1 MGIPLKPNPSRP
13 GWAVL
18 GLLALVVVLAVQ
30 GCTSSA
36 QDIRGGRQEATGAIG
51 VDPGELEPAPEIG
64 RLAPDFTLADL
75 EGNPVSLSDFQGK
88 AVFINFW
95 ATWCPPC
102 RAEMPEIEDLHQK
115 YKDQD
120 VAVIG
125 VNLFEPQDKVREYV
139 QRGGFNW
146 TFVIDTTGEV
156 TRNYGISALPTSF
169 FLDSQGTIRAVNIGP
184 MTERLMEAKLAE
196 ATGQMP

>member
-1 MGIPLKPNPSRP
+1 MGVSLKTNPSRP

-18 GLLALVVVLAVQ
+18 GLLATFVLLAVQ
-30 GCTSSA
+30 GCTSST
-36 QDIRGGRQEATGAIG
+36 QDIRGGRLEATGAIG
-51 VDPGELEPAPEIG
+51 VDAGDLEPAPEIG
-64 RLAPDFTLADL
+64 RLAPAFTLADL

-102 RAEMPEIEDLHQK
+102 RAEMPEIEAIYQK
-115 YKDQD
+115 YRDQD

-125 VNLFEPQDKVREYV
+125 VDLFEPEDKVREYV
-139 QRGGFNW
+139 QRGGFSW

-156 TRNYGISALPTSF
+156 TRKYGISALPTSF
-169 FLDSQGTIRAVNIGP
+169 FLDSQGIIRAVNIGP
-184 MTERLMEAKLAE
+184 MTEKLMEAKLAE
-196 ATGQMP
+196 ATRQMP

>member
-1 MGIPLKPNPSRP
+1 MGISLKTNPSRP

-18 GLLALVVVLAVQ
+18 GLLATFVLLAVQ
-30 GCTSSA
+30 GCTSSD
-36 QDIRGGRQEATGAIG
+36 QDIRGGRLEATGAIG
-51 VDPGELEPAPEIG
+51 VGAGELEPAPEIG
-64 RLAPDFTLADL
+64 RRAPDFTLADL

-102 RAEMPEIEDLHQK
+102 RAEMPEIESIYQK
-115 YKDQD
+115 YRDQD

-125 VNLFEPQDKVREYV
+125 VDLFEPEDKVREYV
-139 QRGGFNW
+139 QRGGFSW
-146 TFVIDTTGEV
+146 SFVIDTTGVV

-169 FLDSQGTIRAVNIGP
+169 FLDSQGIIRAVNIGP
-184 MTERLMEAKLAE
+184 MTERLMEDKLAQ
-196 ATGQMP
+196 ATRQMP